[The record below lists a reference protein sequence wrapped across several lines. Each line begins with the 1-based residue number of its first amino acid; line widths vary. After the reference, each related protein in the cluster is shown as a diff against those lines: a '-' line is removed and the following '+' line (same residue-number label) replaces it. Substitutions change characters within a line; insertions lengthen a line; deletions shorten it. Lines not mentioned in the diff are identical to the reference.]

1 MKRPLA
7 IACTLIVM
15 GLMLGTGLRRPSS
28 TALRILENGPITSRP
43 APDLSG
49 VAARIESLL
58 ELAKRGDVAAYLASF
73 EGPLHARLARLADE
87 RGRVAFAA
95 DLRSTAEARKSHALF
110 DPEADGE
117 TEDSARI
124 VLESTF
130 ADRIERQTY
139 RLVRVDSGWAIRDVE
154 TARDRVPSK
163 KLGSI
168 ASFQE
173 PEGVPV
179 TTDQTAVS
187 FDPEEN

>member
-1 MKRPLA
+1 MKRLLA
-7 IACTLIVM
+7 IVITSFVM
-15 GLMLGTGLRRPSS
+15 ALMLWTGLRRPSS
-28 TALRILENGPITSRP
+28 TALGTPENGPITLRP
-43 APDLSG
+43 ATDLSG

-58 ELAKRGDVAAYLASF
+58 EAARRGDVTAYLASF
-73 EGPLHARLARLADE
+73 EGPLRARLARLADE
-87 RGRVAFAA
+87 RGHGAFAA
-95 DLRSTAEARKSHALF
+95 DLCSTAKARKSHTLF

-139 RLVRVDSGWAIRDVE
+139 RLVRVDSGWAIRNVE
-154 TARDRVPSK
+154 TARDRVPTK
-163 KLGSI
+163 KLGAI